1 MQKNE
6 EEEIKINYD
15 SLTKKM
21 KDIISKNELIL
32 GIDFGTTYSCAS
44 IVLDGKIIVIQ
55 NSLGKRT
62 TPSYVV
68 FLENNKICV
77 GELAK
82 LQPSYEENII
92 YNIKRLIGKNLN
104 DEGIESMKKK
114 LVFKIKEDKAFDLLK
129 IQMYDQEYYPEQI
142 AAMILKKIIYD
153 SEHYLSLLLGKEIKI
168 NNSVITVPVYFNEK
182 QKKSILNAAKI
193 INLKVKKILDEPTAA
208 SLAYYYKNKIDIGKN
223 IIVIDFGG
231 GTLDITLLYLGE
243 KNNSADINILYTAGD
258 SNFGGEDFDDII
270 MERCISCI
278 KNKDMLL
285 DNDQKKVHNVRLKRA
300 CENAKIRLSKIK
312 KTRIFIEEY
321 LPFIDI
327 DYSLNKEEFER
338 ICQPL
343 FEEFKNRIINFLRDN
358 KIDIKNIGEVIP
370 IGSSMFIPKIK
381 EILEN
386 IFEKNINY
394 NLNPKEVV
402 AEGAA
407 IQGGILSN
415 IIFFNV
421 EKEISQNII
430 KNHPDPP
437 DSINFINKLKE
448 IENTINYVDIN
459 LYKDTIK
466 DLIMKTEYKIIK
478 LSKREN
484 IDFDKIK
491 ENNRLILKNF
501 RNFIKNKLE
510 QSKNENYEKKL
521 ILSYIKYYFMK
532 LSDYFQTYNDY
543 SFRNTILKDNII
555 DNILNEIQYYNPDII
570 FEIIEDFSDEKEIF
584 EKCIVDLIQ
593 NLYGKFTENFENKNF
608 KQIVLDDLQK
618 IKKEIDVILTLFSK
632 IETEE
637 IPNEIKYVKPY
648 LEAFQTKI
656 KIKEFI
662 LDFHRNIKYGV
673 LSNEINYFSQ
683 TKDKIR
689 EYEGELNIDEDLMNE
704 LYNLF
709 PNKTENSIYDKK
721 DMFLNQLENLKCCLK
736 NEKEAYLYEVF
747 KEYKV
752 ISKENKEKETK
763 YKVIDFAMEWKNK
776 LYETRFDDQMRK
788 KHINDTLLLYK
799 QSYEIIKE
807 RKNDKKLEEVYQK
820 IISIID
826 SLK

>member
-1 MQKNE
+1 
-6 EEEIKINYD
+6 
-15 SLTKKM
+15 
-21 KDIISKNELIL
+21 
-32 GIDFGTTYSCAS
+32 
-44 IVLDGKIIVIQ
+44 
-55 NSLGKRT
+55 
-62 TPSYVV
+62 
-68 FLENNKICV
+68 
-77 GELAK
+77 
-82 LQPSYEENII
+82 
-92 YNIKRLIGKNLN
+92 
-104 DEGIESMKKK
+104 
-114 LVFKIKEDKAFDLLK
+114 
-129 IQMYDQEYYPEQI
+129 MYDQEYYPEQI

-223 IIVIDFGG
+223 NIVIDFGG
-231 GTLDITLLYLGE
+231 GTLDITLLYLGK

-258 SNFGGEDFDDII
+258 SNFGGEDFDNII

-327 DYSLNKEEFER
+327 DYSLNIEEFEE
-338 ICQPL
+338 ICKPL
-343 FEEFKNRIINFLRDN
+343 FEKFQNQIINFLQDN
-358 KIDIKNIGEVIP
+358 KIDIKNIDEVIP
-370 IGSSMFIPKIK
+370 VGGSMFIPKIK
-381 EILEN
+381 KILEN
-386 IFEKNINY
+386 IFEKEINY
-394 NLNPKEVV
+394 NLNPKEIV

-415 IIFFNV
+415 IIFFNI
-421 EKEISQNII
+421 EKEISQFEI
-430 KNHPDPP
+430 KNPPDSP
-437 DSINFINKLKE
+437 DSINFIIKLKE
-448 IENTINYVDIN
+448 IENSINYVDIN

-466 DLIMKTEYKIIK
+466 DLIMKTEYNIIK

-484 IDFDKIK
+484 IDFAQIK

-501 RNFIKNKLE
+501 GNFIENKLE
-510 QSKNENYEKKL
+510 QKNENYEKKL
-521 ILSYIKYYFMK
+521 ILSYIKYYFKK
-532 LSDYFQTYNDY
+532 LSDYFQIYIDN
-543 SFRNTILKDNII
+543 SFRNAILKDNII
-555 DNILNEIQYYNPDII
+555 GNILNEIQYYNPDII

-593 NLYGKFTENFENKNF
+593 NLYGKFTQNYENKNF
-608 KQIVLDDLQK
+608 KQVELDDLQK

-632 IETEE
+632 LKSKE
-637 IPNEIKYVKPY
+637 IHIEIKYVKPY

-662 LDFHRNIKYGV
+662 LNFHRNIEYGV
-673 LSNEINYFSQ
+673 LSNEINFFSR
-683 TKDKIR
+683 TKALIR
-689 EYEGELNIDEDLMNE
+689 EYEEELNIDENLMNE
-704 LYNLF
+704 LINLF
-709 PNKTENSIYDKK
+709 PNKTENIIFNKK
-721 DMFLNQLENLKCCLK
+721 DKFLYELENLKNYLK
-736 NEKEAYLYEVF
+736 RDKEEYLYEVF

-776 LYETRFDDQMRK
+776 LYETRFDDQMRM